1 MTIKAP
7 PQDRNC
13 PAEGR
18 GLVNIM
24 SQPAYDEK
32 PPATALRASAEEEL
46 ASHPAAQTPAPP
58 HALLLHELQVHQ
70 VELEMQNEELQRRQ
84 LQLEL
89 ANRRYF
95 ELYDLAP
102 VGYCTLNQGGVIL
115 QTNLTASTMLGIE
128 RSALARQTFVRY
140 VFSEDRDAYF
150 LMCRALHKGE
160 SVLPVELR
168 LMRQDGT
175 LFWAQLLANVSQ
187 NGDDALVLRIT
198 ITDIS
203 AHQKVE
209 AALHKSEAELKSILE
224 STSDGL
230 LAIDNHGK
238 VILFNQRFGQLWRLP
253 PSMLNELDDQTLLNH
268 VVSQLAQPEAFVS
281 KVKALYASDFQGID
295 TIDFK
300 DGRIF
305 ERFTAPIGSKSS
317 VIGRIWSFRDV
328 TERKHLEDQVRELAF
343 HDALTQLPNRRLLTD
358 RLSQALSA
366 GKRSGNYSALMV
378 LDLDNFKPLND
389 TSGHLAG
396 DLLLIEVARRL
407 VDCVRAIDTVAR
419 VGGDEFVV
427 LIGELDADKAE
438 STRQAAEVAEKI
450 RASLAEPYRLTLS
463 EGAQAGQV
471 VEHRCTASIG
481 VALFHDPTACQADT
495 LKWADAAMY
504 LAKEAGRNT
513 VQFHTEDSTP

>member
-1 MTIKAP
+1 MTIKTP

-13 PAEGR
+13 SAGGG
-18 GLVNIM
+18 GLVSIM

-32 PPATALRASAEEEL
+32 PPATALRASAEEQL
-46 ASHPAAQTPAPP
+46 ASHSAGLTPAPP
-58 HALLLHELQVHQ
+58 QALLLHELQVHQ
-70 VELEMQNEELQRRQ
+70 IELEIQNEELQHRQ
-84 LQLEL
+84 LQLEV

-95 ELYDLAP
+95 DLYDLAP
-102 VGYCTLNQGGVIL
+102 VGYCTLNEGGAIL

-128 RSALARQTFVRY
+128 RSALVRQIFARY
-140 VFSEDRDAYF
+140 VLSDDRDAFYV
-150 LMCRALHKGE
+150 MCKALHKGG
-160 SVLPVELR
+160 SVMPVELR

-175 LFWAQLLANVSQ
+175 YFWAQLVANASQ
-187 NGDDALVLRIT
+187 RGDDALVLRIT

-203 AHQKVE
+203 EHQTME

-224 STSDGL
+224 STSDGI

-253 PSMLNELDDQTLLNH
+253 PSMLNQPDDQTLLNH
-268 VVSQLAQPEAFVS
+268 VVSQLAEPEAFAR
-281 KVKALYASDFQGID
+281 KVQALYASDFQGID
-295 TIDFK
+295 TIDFT

-305 ERFTAPIGSKSS
+305 ERFTAPIDSNAY

-366 GKRSGNYSALMV
+366 GKRSGNYGALMV

-389 TSGHLAG
+389 TSGHPAG

-427 LIGELDADKAE
+427 LIGELDADKVE

-450 RASLAEPYRLTLS
+450 RVSLAEPYRLTLS
-463 EGAQAGQV
+463 DGAQAGQV

-481 VALFHDPTACQADT
+481 VVLFNDPTACQTDI

-504 LAKEAGRNT
+504 RAKEAGRNT
-513 VQFHTEDSTP
+513 VQFHTDDSTL